1 MKRLRSTQRVP
12 DCGLWSGP
20 AALFTVALAL
30 ALLAAPLGAE
40 AQGPGKAYRIG
51 WLSTSAPT
59 APESGPNYA
68 SFVLGLRELGYVD
81 GQNLFIESRY
91 DEGKPERLNELAAE
105 LVRLQLDVIVAVA
118 TPKVRAVQQ
127 ATKTIPIVMVA
138 VVDPVGAGLVAS
150 LGRPGGNTT
159 GLSILSVEL
168 SGKRLELLKEV
179 APGVSHVAVLWN
191 PNNRSNALQLEESTV
206 VAQAMGVTLQPLA
219 VRGPHDVEDAF
230 QAATRG
236 RANALIAL
244 DDPAIFIQR
253 ARIVALAAKS
263 GLPAVYGLTGFAET
277 GGLMSYGTNMPEH
290 FRRAAT
296 YVDKILKGAKPADI
310 PVEQPTTFELQV
322 NLKTAKALGL
332 TIPQSLLLRAD
343 RVIE

>member
-1 MKRLRSTQRVP
+1 MKP
-12 DCGLWSGP
+12 GEI
-20 AALFTVALAL
+20 ALSLILAL
-30 ALLAAPLGAE
+30 ALLAVPLVAE

-59 APESGPNYA
+59 APESGPHYA
-68 SFVLGLRELGYVD
+68 SFVLGLRELGYVA
-81 GQNLFIESRY
+81 GKNIVIESRY
-91 DEGKPERLNELAAE
+91 DEGKPERLSDLAAE

-118 TPKVRAVQQ
+118 TPKVRAAQQ
-127 ATKTIPIVMVA
+127 ATKTTPIVMVG

-179 APGVSHVAVLWN
+179 VPGVSHVAVLWN
-191 PNNRSNALQLEESTV
+191 PINQSNVRQLEESKV
-206 VAQAMGVTLQPLA
+206 AAQAMGVNLQPLE
-219 VRGPHDVEDAF
+219 VRGPQDLEDAF
-230 QAATRG
+230 QAATRA
-236 RANALIAL
+236 RANALMAL
-244 DDPAIFIQR
+244 DDPGIFIQR

-277 GGLMSYGTNMPEH
+277 GGLMSYGTNLREH

-296 YVDKILKGAKPADI
+296 YVDKILKGGKPADI
-310 PVEQPTTFELQV
+310 PVEQPTTFELEI

-332 TIPQSLLLRAD
+332 TIPKSILVRAD